1 MLTTI
6 SLGFNI
12 WGSILMRQEFNPL
25 WFIPQSTYLSQFFS
39 TLERDFPDN
48 GQMATL
54 YIQTN
59 NLHDHLRDMDELIL
73 KLKNE
78 TDIVSRV
85 EDWFVGFQE
94 FSSKRHYVGEF
105 TLRLYLF
112 LIFTISLRIFV
123 ANICRLA

>member
-1 MLTTI
+1 MLTI
-6 SLGFNI
+6 ASFGFNV

-39 TLERDFPDN
+39 TLEKNFPDN

-59 NLHDHLRDMDELIL
+59 NLHDHLGDLDDLINE
-73 KLKNE
+73 LKNE
-78 TDIVSRV
+78 TEIVSRV

-94 FSSKRHYVGEF
+94 FSSKRHLLG
-105 TLRLYLF
+105 
-112 LIFTISLRIFV
+112 ISTSNTF
-123 ANICRLA
+123 